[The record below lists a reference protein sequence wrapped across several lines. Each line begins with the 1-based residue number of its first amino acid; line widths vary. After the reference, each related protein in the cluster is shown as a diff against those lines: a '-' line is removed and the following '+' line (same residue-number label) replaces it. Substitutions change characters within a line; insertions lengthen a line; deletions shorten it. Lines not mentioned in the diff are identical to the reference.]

1 MEVGEVEGDPLTLK
15 SAYSKITVSMPSEP
29 AQRTT
34 CLRRRRRRR
43 RKMAHR
49 RYCGRQPP
57 SPQASPS
64 SSDAVIAALREG
76 FERASN

>member
-1 MEVGEVEGDPLTLK
+1 MWFNPKASPK
-15 SAYSKITVSMPSEP
+15 SISVNAMFVFMVNKNEAASND
-29 AQRTT
+29 
-34 CLRRRRRRR
+34 RRRRRRR